1 MAPTVLLLQC
11 GPQFLLSCYASK
23 MGWTNPFRFS
33 SMPRGSKAVPAVFTI
48 VEDVVAV
55 DGGAGREFR
64 KKWKERYEASEI
76 FRDMLWTLTMVWG
89 GGAIVAAAVTSAVV
103 FSAPKYVAYG
113 FGECLFFS
121 FFLLLFSPPAGFPS
135 KHFL

>member
-1 MAPTVLLLQC
+1 
-11 GPQFLLSCYASK
+11 
-23 MGWTNPFRFS
+23 
-33 SMPRGSKAVPAVFTI
+33 MPRGSKAVPAVFTI

-113 FGECLFFS
+113 FGECFFFFFFFFCCS
-121 FFLLLFSPPAGFPS
+121 FLLLPAFPRN
-135 KHFL
+135 FFCRDNC